1 MKFIHTADWH
11 LGQKFLYNDRES
23 EHAAALEWLKELILK
38 EQVEALIVAG
48 DIFDIGNPPNYARSL
63 YYNFLVAL
71 QHTCCRHIVIT
82 GGNHDSPSMLNAPK
96 DILRALNI
104 HVVGAATDQ
113 LEDEIVL
120 LNDVDGN
127 LEAVVAA
134 VPFLRDRDLRTSVA
148 GEGSIERIERIKQGI
163 YKHYQDI
170 AALLKPYENQNV
182 PIIAT
187 GHLYAKGAIAS
198 DKQDNIY
205 IGNMEN
211 IDADDFPNTFN
222 YVALGHLHKA
232 QVVGQQYHIRYSGSI
247 IPLSFSEVED
257 KKSVTLL
264 NFEGKKMKEGVK
276 EIPVPTFR
284 KLLTING
291 DLKTVQKKLDK
302 VNSQLETDERAA
314 WIEVIID
321 TEEVIPNLDG
331 LLQEYTKDMNLE
343 LLKIRTNR
351 QHFSLEVQTEVLN
364 LDDLKPIDVFQ
375 KKCAS
380 YGSPPN
386 EMKEL
391 VDTFLELQ
399 NWMNEKDPV

>member
-1 MKFIHTADWH
+1 MKIIHTADWH

-23 EHAAALEWLKELILK
+23 EHARALEWLKELIIT
-38 EQVEALIVAG
+38 EEVEALIVAG
-48 DIFDIGNPPNYARSL
+48 DIFDIGSPPNYAQSL
-63 YYNFLVAL
+63 YYNFLVSL
-71 QHTCCRHIVIT
+71 QNTGCRHIVIV

-96 DILRALNI
+96 DVLRALNI
-104 HVVGAATDQ
+104 HVIGAITDNP
-113 LEDEIVL
+113 EDQIL
-120 LNDVDGN
+120 KLRDRDGN

-134 VPFLRDRDLRTSVA
+134 VPFLRDRDLRTSIA
-148 GEGSIERIERIKQGI
+148 GEGAIERTERIKQGI

-170 AALLKPYENQNV
+170 AAQVKPYARQEI
-182 PIIAT
+182 PIITT

-211 IDADDFPNTFN
+211 IEADDFPPIFN

-257 KKSVTLL
+257 DKSVTLL
-264 NFEGKKMKEGVK
+264 HFEGKKMKEGIK

-291 DLKTVQKKLDK
+291 DLESVQKKLDK
-302 VNSQLETDERAA
+302 INRNIKPDELKA

-321 TEEVIPNLDG
+321 TEQLIPNLDG
-331 LLQEYTKDMNLE
+331 LLQEYIKDMNLE

-351 QHFSLEVQTEVLN
+351 QHFALDTQTKQLN
-364 LDDLKPIDVFQ
+364 LDELKPIEVFQ
-375 KKCAS
+375 KKCES
-380 YGSPPN
+380 FGSPPE

-391 VDTFLELQ
+391 LDTFRELE
-399 NWMNEKDPV
+399 NWIDEKEER